1 MTLDRE
7 LVVGYDGGEGAKAA
21 LAEALELAADA
32 GGRLI
37 VVFGYE
43 PTQRMGE
50 AGDLTDAIEHMGQ
63 RCLDE
68 AMATIGGRVDA
79 KTALVPRRGA
89 EALLAVAEERGACM
103 IVVGATERG
112 PLAGAVLGS
121 VPYRLV
127 HTTTVP
133 VLVVPAG

>member
-1 MTLDRE
+1 VAGE
-7 LVVGYDGGEGAKAA
+7 IVVGYDGSDGAKAA
-21 LAEALELAADA
+21 LAEALELAERA
-32 GGRLI
+32 GARLVI
-37 VVFGYE
+37 VFGYQ

-50 AGDLTDAIEHMGQ
+50 AGDLADAIEHMGQ
-63 RCLDE
+63 GFLDE
-68 AMATIGGRVDA
+68 AMATIVGRVEA
-79 KTALVPRRGA
+79 ETALVPQRGA
-89 EALLAVAEERGACM
+89 EALLAVAQDRQAEM

-133 VLVVPAG
+133 VLIVPAG